1 MCVCVCV
8 RVYVSVCATDPFNAP
23 DLLMFVGF
31 PSAKDPT
38 FHERYA
44 REHNQHCPLTPTPAC
59 LTPHAATTVPS
70 FPNKSTCVVISEI
83 EPRWFDAWRGY
94 ASGKRPADYKAVK
107 QRFKDRIM
115 ARLLKLYPQLEGKVE
130 CVAGRGGTCGVRH
143 VMHVLTSGHRHRCLN
158 LNAATSISQPLCPTS
173 STSAARIRTCRSLC
187 WWCLRW
193 LYGEMWR

>member
-1 MCVCVCV
+1 MALTLGIGFPHTLLTDECVYVCVCVCMCLCV
-8 RVYVSVCATDPFNAP
+8 RQTHSTRRICSCSWASRAP
-23 DLLMFVGF
+23 KTQHSTSGTPVNTTNTA
-31 PSAKDPT
+31 PSPP
-38 FHERYA
+38 R
-44 REHNQHCPLTPTPAC
+44 LPAC

-143 VMHVLTSGHRHRCLN
+143 VMHVLT
-158 LNAATSISQPLCPTS
+158 
-173 STSAARIRTCRSLC
+173 
-187 WWCLRW
+187 
-193 LYGEMWR
+193 

>member
-1 MCVCVCV
+1 MPVGPDYDLDAMRKRVLEGECWRGLLALALPIHCSPVYVCMCVCV

-44 REHNQHCPLTPTPAC
+44 REHNQHCPLPPTPAC

-143 VMHVLTSGHRHRCLN
+143 VMHVLT
-158 LNAATSISQPLCPTS
+158 
-173 STSAARIRTCRSLC
+173 
-187 WWCLRW
+187 
-193 LYGEMWR
+193 